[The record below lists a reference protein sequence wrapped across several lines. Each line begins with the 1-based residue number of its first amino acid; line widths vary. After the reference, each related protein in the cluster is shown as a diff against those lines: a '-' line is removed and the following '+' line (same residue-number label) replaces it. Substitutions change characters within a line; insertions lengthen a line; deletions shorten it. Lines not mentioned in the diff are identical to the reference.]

1 MRRVAARR
9 PSRLRRQLRGDLDTI
24 VAKALKKDVTERYA
38 SVTALADDVRRY
50 LRHEPIGARPDTVGY
65 RAARFLRRH
74 IVGVAAGAR
83 HAAARAAR

>member
-1 MRRVAARR
+1 M
-9 PSRLRRQLRGDLDTI
+9 
-24 VAKALKKDVTERYA
+24 TERYA

-74 IVGVAAGAR
+74 IVGVALALGTLLLVGTMTALYTHRLATAR
-83 HAAARAAR
+83 DRAQRDRRRR